1 MGANQS
7 TAALSVSKEKLL
19 LDRLRA
25 LELKGSADNE
35 YVHVSSEKEPVR
47 NSNFKAPW
55 VSLSVPDLGKWEYE
69 LLQDPKN
76 RYTLPRSSQRSI

>member
-47 NSNFKAPW
+47 NSKFEAPW